1 LEQTALLPWRGCFL
15 SAEHPVNFRQT
26 THVFAIVVLL
36 CALVSTAHSEEA
48 KFEIGFRGNV
58 LLGDGV
64 PANDILG
71 FGVIGR
77 YYLRD
82 GWFAAAAVDTYDY
95 DFERPS
101 KIIGVPQDP
110 AVKDIDASASN
121 MVLSGFVGRRYGNS
135 SRGFDWFWM
144 AGLGVGSPDVDDVS
158 GPTAAGGT
166 FDLTF
171 DANTEVHV
179 SGVLG
184 TSYRYTPAWSFT
196 FAARVEH
203 HFMDTQ
209 ITDRV
214 TGSTANVDS
223 QSPVG
228 AYLSVNY
235 SF

>member
-1 LEQTALLPWRGCFL
+1 MT
-15 SAEHPVNFRQT
+15 FRRKTQIIT
-26 THVFAIVVLL
+26 IVVVLFS
-36 CALVSTAHSEEA
+36 LVSTAHSEET
-48 KFEIGFRGNV
+48 KFEVGLRGNV

-77 YYLRD
+77 YYFRD
-82 GWFAAAAVDTYDY
+82 GWFAAATVDTYEY

-101 KIIGVPQDP
+101 KIVGIPQDP

-121 MVLSGFVGRRYGNS
+121 TVLSGLVGRRYGDS
-135 SRGFDWFWM
+135 SRGFNWFWT
-144 AGLGVGSPDVDDVS
+144 AGLGVGFPDVDDVG
-158 GPTAAGGT
+158 GPRAAGGT

-171 DANTEVHV
+171 DAKTEVHI
-179 SGVLG
+179 SGSLG
-184 TSYRYTPAWSFT
+184 SSYHFTPAWSVT

-203 HFMDTQ
+203 HFMDIQ

-235 SF
+235 GF